1 MNPEETQV
9 GRCATAQPLHF
20 VLFDGERDLAGSGIT
35 ADQANLAACHVIE
48 HCRKVARRGA
58 WMTGADDQLAC
69 QQILERFQ
77 RRVGASNADIMID
90 GRRSEM
96 HEFRRVVPEP
106 LRIAEQR
113 VKQRIEHGAVLQRAN
128 HRAVP
133 RRDIEQMRGRRVAA
147 GARHVRYHHRGIA
160 GDMLGHMPRQ
170 EPRVNIVA
178 AAGGRADEHCDLLT
192 LVKLRDCL
200 LRARGLGRQRSEDRN
215 ACKAA
220 PHARNHIRR
229 QEAEKRF
236 REQPHRHDGVE
247 RALRETR

>member
-1 MNPEETQV
+1 MSSITRRFSAVLAKSTASGTPILLISGLPLSCSCTSTRMNPEETQV

-90 GRRSEM
+90 GRRAEM
-96 HEFRRVVPEP
+96 PEFRRVVPEP

-113 VKQRIEHGAVLQRAN
+113 VKQRIEHGAVLQR
-128 HRAVP
+128 
-133 RRDIEQMRGRRVAA
+133 
-147 GARHVRYHHRGIA
+147 
-160 GDMLGHMPRQ
+160 
-170 EPRVNIVA
+170 
-178 AAGGRADEHCDLLT
+178 
-192 LVKLRDCL
+192 
-200 LRARGLGRQRSEDRN
+200 
-215 ACKAA
+215 
-220 PHARNHIRR
+220 
-229 QEAEKRF
+229 
-236 REQPHRHDGVE
+236 
-247 RALRETR
+247 